1 MYLLLGCI
9 LNQYFKDWKVME
21 NLAVKHG
28 YYFLIERSDEDKY
41 LHVEIGK
48 AYRNDDVTNFSIKS
62 EDGFLSFYVNG
73 HKDAIRDQD
82 LSKSFEEVSDDFIE
96 RIVEA
101 YGKIAVMK
109 MENGKFVQYFAKEE
123 VV

>member
-1 MYLLLGCI
+1 
-9 LNQYFKDWKVME
+9 ME

-73 HKDAIRDQD
+73 HKDAVRDQ
-82 LSKSFEEVSDDFIE
+82 DDFIE